1 MKENFEYSEDEKG
14 NYLQVDLERFSI
26 LYYFHPKSIT
36 VYYFD
41 GWDIEDEVY
50 AKQIVREFNSRPS
63 ILYWLINNL
72 SYDQKWNWMTFPLL
86 SVP

>member
-14 NYLQVDLERFSI
+14 NYLQVELERFSI

-41 GWDIEDEVY
+41 GWEIEDEVY
-50 AKQIVREFNSRPS
+50 AKQIVREKIREKKKNTKQ
-63 ILYWLINNL
+63 LELI
-72 SYDQKWNWMTFPLL
+72 KG
-86 SVP
+86 